1 MTRILAVDLGKF
13 KSVACALN
21 KESGKYGFVT
31 VPTEPVAIYN
41 FLSEQRPDRVVI
53 EVGYQAGWIADLVGA
68 MGIEIQVANPNHD
81 AWRWKSIKRKTD
93 RDDALRLAQMSQMGT
108 LPTVHMPEFK
118 IRQWRSFIAY
128 RHTLVSRR
136 TAIKNSIRAI
146 MDQQGISWPSGRAG
160 WRKKTLADLQPHL
173 LDVEQAEIEALW
185 KAQLSLEYEALQQ
198 IELLIQK
205 VEAKLEQIARAD
217 QRVAQLQTIPG
228 VGPRLA
234 EIVVAI
240 IDNPRRFKNA
250 KQVGSYAGLVP
261 KQYESGTMSR
271 QGRITGRGNVLLRA
285 MLVEVGWLMRRYN
298 QWFDG
303 IFARVCRG
311 AKNRKKIAVVAVA
324 RRILICCWAMRRD
337 GTTWRAVPAQP

>member
-1 MTRILAVDLGKF
+1 MTICDL
-13 KSVACALN
+13 
-21 KESGKYGFVT
+21 
-31 VPTEPVAIYN
+31 
-41 FLSEQRPDRVVI
+41 LSKQRPDRVVI
-53 EVGYQAGWIADLVGA
+53 EVGSQSGWIADLAGA
-68 MGIEIQVANPNHD
+68 LGIEIQVANPNHE
-81 AWRWKSIKRKTD
+81 AWRWKSTKRKTD
-93 RDDALRLAQMSQMGT
+93 RDDALRLARMSQMGS
-108 LPTVHMPEFK
+108 LPTVHMPEYK

-146 MDQQGISWPSGRAG
+146 MDRQGISWPSGRAG

-173 LDVEQAEIEALW
+173 LDVEQAEIESLW

-198 IELLIQK
+198 IELLIRR

-217 QRVAQLQTIPG
+217 ERVAQLQTIPG

-240 IDNPRRFKNA
+240 LDNPRRFKNA

-271 QGRITGRGNVLLRA
+271 QGRITCRGNALLRA

-303 IFARVCRG
+303 IFAQVCRG
-311 AKNRKKIAVVAVA
+311 ARNRKKIAVIAGA
-324 RRILICCWAMRRD
+324 RRILICCWAMLRD
-337 GTTWRAVPAQP
+337 GTTWRAIPAQP